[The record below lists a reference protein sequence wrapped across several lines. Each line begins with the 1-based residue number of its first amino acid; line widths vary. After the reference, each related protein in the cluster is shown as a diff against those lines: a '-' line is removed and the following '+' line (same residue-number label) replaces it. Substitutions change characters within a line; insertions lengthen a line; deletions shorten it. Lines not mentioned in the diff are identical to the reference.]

1 MFGQQAEAMDAW
13 RRGAALFPDDATLR
27 NKIAAKK

>member
-1 MFGQQAEAMDAW
+1 MDAW

>member
-1 MFGQQAEAMDAW
+1 VRIGVQKMFGTC
-13 RRGAALFPDDATLR
+13 AALFPDDATLS